1 MQHIKKEMTMI
12 LFKGKKIG
20 MIRTMDITLD
30 DIRAVFFP
38 KDFYEEYKYLGSIPW
53 FNDRD
58 EGQAIY
64 PLILLMDLE
73 AKPRWCPRWVL
84 RFLYLF
90 GSDNSIVRVR
100 NRSLHNLFRDLTKGI
115 TFWDWKTKWADY
127 DLRINISA
135 PEYLQDL
142 ADTIESDYY
151 RKGRKLHLIKKL
163 EELNAEY
170 CECNTLCMLEEIY
183 KQTVGDYL

>member
-1 MQHIKKEMTMI
+1 MT

-38 KDFYEEYKYLGSIPW
+38 KDFYEEYRYLGSIPW
-53 FNDRD
+53 FNDKD

-64 PLILLMDLE
+64 PLVLLMDLE
-73 AKPRWCPRWVL
+73 AKPWWCPRWVL

-100 NRSLHNLFRDLTKGI
+100 NQSLHNLFRNLTKGI
-115 TFWDWKTKWADY
+115 TFWDWKTKWTDY
-127 DLRINISA
+127 DLRISISG

-151 RKGRKLHLIKKL
+151 KKGRKLFLKNKLKEFKAKFNDYDSLCDLEQKYKRLLKKK
-163 EELNAEY
+163 NAK
-170 CECNTLCMLEEIY
+170 TS
-183 KQTVGDYL
+183 